1 METVPPLHRSRRLL
15 GLLPPVFDNGADL
28 RDLPRDIEPWHT
40 AAPHSG
46 TREKGHDAM
55 LRSCLHRARA
65 QGWNWPRQPILFISD
80 THADAEGFLR
90 SLVAGGAIRRD
101 AGRGSFELT
110 EFGRDVRIIIGGD
123 CLDKGPSNLDMLDAL
138 AALKAS
144 GANLTILAGNHDLRL
159 RLAVD
164 AQLGPRDALNE
175 HLFVRMGRKI
185 LPLLAEVLDRFVSP
199 TELAA
204 QPDEARCRALLHPRA
219 DWSERFPAA
228 AKQLLAPQVVAR
240 EIAKMSSKQRQFDQ
254 EVAQSGLSYRAL
266 RAALLKSQEV
276 FFTPGGYY
284 AWFYE
289 EMDVLAHE
297 GSLLFVHAGLCD
309 RMCAVLTE
317 QGPQAVNRAYRAEV
331 AAHPF
336 ACYFGP
342 LANLVRTKYRS
353 SDFALT
359 AAGVARLH
367 AAGIHMVVQGHVN
380 NHAGQRLLA
389 KRGLLHLEGDVTLD
403 RASRAREG
411 LEGIGAGATLIFPT
425 GDVIGLSRDYP
436 RAKHF
441 APERMA

>member
-1 METVPPLHRSRRLL
+1 METVTSLHIARSHR
-15 GLLPPVFDNGADL
+15 GLLPQVFDPTADL
-28 RDLPRDIEPWHT
+28 RDLPREVEAWPLT
-40 AAPHSG
+40 APHSG
-46 TREKGHDAM
+46 VQDANQHGT
-55 LRSCLHRARA
+55 LRSCLHRARI
-65 QGWNWPRQPILFISD
+65 QGWHWPSRPILFISD
-80 THADAEGFLR
+80 PHADAEGFLR
-90 SLVAGGAIRRD
+90 SLVAGGAIQRD
-101 AGRGSFELT
+101 LCSVDFTLT
-110 EFGRDVRIIIGGD
+110 DFGRRARIIVGGD

-144 GANLTILAGNHDLRL
+144 GASLTILAGNHDLRL

-164 AQLGPRDALNE
+164 AQRGARSALNE

-185 LPLLAEVLDRFVSP
+185 LPLLAEVLDRFVTP
-199 TELAA
+199 AELAT
-204 QPDEARCRALLHPRA
+204 QPDEANCRALLHPRP
-219 DWSERFPAA
+219 DWASRFAKAA
-228 AKQLLAPQVVAR
+228 AGQLAPEVIRREMDKMSAKQNQFDGEVAR
-240 EIAKMSSKQRQFDQ
+240 M
-254 EVAQSGLSYRAL
+254 GLSYRAL
-266 RAALLKSQEV
+266 RAAVLKSHEV

-284 AWFYE
+284 AWFYD

-309 RMCAVLTE
+309 RMCVSLTE
-317 QGPQAVNRAYRAEV
+317 QGPASVNRAYRAE
-331 AAHPF
+331 ASDKPF

-342 LANLVRTKYRS
+342 LANLVRTKYRR

-359 AAGVARLH
+359 ETGVARLH
-367 AAGIHMVVQGHVN
+367 AAGIHLVVQGHVN

-411 LEGIGAGATLIFPT
+411 LDGIGAGATLIFPS

-436 RAKHF
+436 KAKHF